1 VILRTIEAGQGPPV
15 ALLHGLFGR
24 AQNLGTLAR
33 RLAPHMRVISIDLRN
48 HGASPHAPGMDYKI
62 QAADIMETLAA
73 LNALPAALLGHS
85 MGGKAAMAAALIAT
99 RNVSRLVVADIAPVA
114 YAHQNASIAAAL
126 QSLPL
131 HPGMSRAD
139 ADRQL
144 LAAVPDAPVR
154 AFLLQNF
161 LPGPTPGWRIGL
173 DHIANDMAT
182 IESWPQF
189 PPGTRYQGPALFV
202 SGALSEY
209 VQPAFHDPIKQ
220 LFPASSFEVIPQAGH
235 WLHADQPEL
244 FGTAVEEFLRKE
256 GQGSALDPMGP

>member
-1 VILRTIEAGQGPPV
+1 V

-62 QAADIMETLAA
+62 QAADVLETLAA

-85 MGGKAAMAAALIAT
+85 MGGKTAMAAALIAP
-99 RNVSRLVVADIAPVA
+99 RSVPRLVVADIAPVA
-114 YAHQNASIAAAL
+114 YAHHNARIAAAM
-126 QSLPL
+126 QSLLL

-144 LAAVPDAPVR
+144 LAAVQDAGVR

-161 LPGPTPGWRIGL
+161 LPGPKPGWRIGL
-173 DHIANDMAT
+173 DQIANDMAS

-189 PPGTRYQGPALFV
+189 PAGTSYDGPALFI
-202 SGALSEY
+202 SGARSDY
-209 VQPAFHDPIKQ
+209 VLPTHHETIKQ
-220 LFPASSFEVIPQAGH
+220 LFPAAYFEAIPEAGH

-244 FGTAVEEFLRKE
+244 FGTVIEQFLGK
-256 GQGSALDPMGP
+256 